1 MANLVEESCS
11 ALTERVQKISEAHTN
26 EDIWRYLDA
35 HYYMCTNLL
44 CTCISRLYGE
54 FTMETILATAFG
66 YKVELLRGK
75 VDGGDELIKT
85 AQDIFNVPNGGGI
98 IGVTLMSLNC
108 KSCLQII
115 SFKFILFSPAHF
127 HWLTPL
133 LRFLGTRL
141 PMRSKF
147 LTVRKTALSFVQA
160 RKNSPTT
167 KVCMSYIHLR

>member
-1 MANLVEESCS
+1 
-11 ALTERVQKISEAHTN
+11 
-26 EDIWRYLDA
+26 
-35 HYYMCTNLL
+35 
-44 CTCISRLYGE
+44 
-54 FTMETILATAFG
+54 METILATAFG